1 MEELRA
7 MGRAKGA
14 AGRPAWATA
23 MAVFCLATVVF
34 LVVRDLFVPHV
45 RNVEVWL
52 GFELRGTAA
61 LVTAPLHWAI
71 FLLGAWAFWRDR
83 PWAAPAAAAY
93 SFYVGFSHLVW
104 NLVSASGGGW
114 PAGLAQAVLFSL
126 PGVGLL
132 WAHRRRQRAAP
143 GRRPPREP

>member
-7 MGRAKGA
+7 MGPAKGA
-14 AGRPAWATA
+14 GGRPAWATA

-61 LVTAPLHWAI
+61 PV
-71 FLLGAWAFWRDR
+71 
-83 PWAAPAAAAY
+83 AAAY